1 MSRETE
7 PPGRTDELLAEGE
20 DLGSNLLHVDQR
32 DLAYGAGKVLMVS
45 REAPGYGEGQNGSP
59 PASCRWLSIPRRPIS
74 ILKNVL

>member
-32 DLAYGAGKVLMVS
+32 DLA
-45 REAPGYGEGQNGSP
+45 
-59 PASCRWLSIPRRPIS
+59 
-74 ILKNVL
+74 